1 MPPNTVLKLVHI
13 VRVSRT
19 ICATFVMRRIAAHMV
34 IAGDPT
40 VNALLIEAKHHQ
52 IVHYNGIGY
61 SQLRPLH
68 QINLQQQ

>member
-1 MPPNTVLKLVHI
+1 
-13 VRVSRT
+13 
-19 ICATFVMRRIAAHMV
+19 MV